1 MAAPENSL
9 PLAMIV
15 GRLTIAMDLPASSTP
30 APALDPVIERRVEDQ
45 MTRLLY
51 RSASFGLF
59 ANFSLAVILALVA
72 SRFFP
77 VHLTAWWLGSIL
89 AVSVL
94 RLALNLSF
102 QRRDP
107 ASSELPRWRA
117 LFLAGVAVAGITWGM
132 AGWFFFNTAEVL
144 PRMLLIFI
152 IVGMNAGAA
161 RSLAPVLASYWLYV
175 SCTFAPVLARVVIMQ
190 DPGAL
195 ALVLITVVYA
205 AFLLHTA
212 YLHHASV
219 RRLYRLIFQNEEL
232 VDTLSEA
239 KLRAEAASQA
249 KSDFLATMSHEI
261 RTPMN
266 GIMGMLQVLQTSPLN
281 PAQKS
286 QAEIAS
292 GSADALM
299 RLLND
304 ILDFSKIESGML
316 DFESLPFS
324 VPVVVGD
331 VAALLRSNAA
341 EKKLDL
347 AVQLGPDLP
356 GYVVGDAMRLK
367 QVLFNLLHNAIKFTE
382 RGKVTLSVT
391 TLHRDAH
398 SATLRFAVRDS
409 GIGIDAATRQRLF
422 QVFTQGDSSMSRRF
436 GGTGLGLAISQ
447 RLVQHMH
454 GLISVRSEPGQGSE
468 FSFDLTLAIAS
479 GPSAA
484 LPAGSGSPFKPLS
497 GRVLIVEDDRV
508 NQHVI
513 RLMVE
518 TLGLQATVVD
528 NGESAVELA
537 SRQLWDVVLMDCQ
550 MPGMD
555 GYAAT
560 RAIRSRLNG
569 QALPIIALTANAM
582 AEDRA
587 ACTAAGMDD
596 FLAKPVRREEL
607 HACLKKWLG
616 AAQAR
621 THA

>member
-1 MAAPENSL
+1 
-9 PLAMIV
+9 
-15 GRLTIAMDLPASSTP
+15 MDLPASAPP
-30 APALDPVIERRVEDQ
+30 APAIGPVIERRVEDQ
-45 MTRLLY
+45 MTRLLF
-51 RSASFGLF
+51 RSANFGLF
-59 ANFSLAVILALVA
+59 ANFSLAVILVLVA
-72 SRFFP
+72 GRFFP
-77 VHLTAWWLGSIL
+77 TRLNAWWLGSIL
-89 AVSVL
+89 IVSAL

-102 QRRDP
+102 KRRDP
-107 ASSELPRWRA
+107 PSAELPRWRA
-117 LFLAGVAVAGITWGM
+117 LFLTGLALAGIAWGM
-132 AGWFFFNTAEVL
+132 AGWFYFNTAEVL

-161 RSLAPVLASYWLYV
+161 RSLSPVPASYWLYIA
-175 SCTFAPVLARVVIMQ
+175 CTFAPLLARVITLP

-195 ALVLITVVYA
+195 ALVLITIVYA
-205 AFLLHTA
+205 AFLVRTTHLHN
-212 YLHHASV
+212 ASE
-219 RRLYRLIFQNEEL
+219 RRLYRLIFENEEL
-232 VDTLSEA
+232 VVTLSEA

-266 GIMGMLQVLQTSPLN
+266 GIMGMLQVLQTSPLT
-281 PAQKS
+281 PDQKS
-286 QAEIAS
+286 QVEIAA
-292 GSADALM
+292 GSADTLM

-324 VPVVVGD
+324 IAAVTGE
-331 VAALLRSNAA
+331 VAALLRSSAV
-341 EKKLDL
+341 EKNLEL

-356 GYVVGDAMRLK
+356 SHVTGDSMRLK

-382 RGKVTLSVT
+382 RGSVTLAVT
-391 TLHRDAH
+391 SLHRDAH
-398 SATLRFAVRDS
+398 IATVRFAVRDT
-409 GIGIDAATRQRLF
+409 GIGIDQATRERLF

-447 RLVQHMH
+447 RLVQRMH
-454 GLISVRSEPGQGSE
+454 GLISVQSQPGHGSE
-468 FSFDLTLAIAS
+468 FSFDLTLPIAS
-479 GPSAA
+479 GPRPA
-484 LPAGSGSPFKPLS
+484 LPAGSASPFKPLS

-513 RLMVE
+513 RLMIE
-518 TLGLQATVVD
+518 NLGLHATVVD

-537 SRQLWDVVLMDCQ
+537 ARKLWDVVLMDCQ

-555 GYAAT
+555 GYEAT
-560 RAIRSRLNG
+560 RAIRTRLNG
-569 QALPIIALTANAM
+569 HPLPIIALTANAM

-616 AAQAR
+616 ASRAR
-621 THA
+621 TGA